1 MRVVDSSGWI
11 EYLTDGP
18 HAAFFAPAIERPSTL
33 IIPALSLF
41 EVFRW
46 SLRNSSE
53 NAALEAVALM
63 QQSRVVELSAPLS
76 LSAASL
82 SHKHKLPR
90 ADSIIYATAQAFDAE
105 LWTQD
110 ADFAGLPK
118 VRMPI

>member
-110 ADFAGLPK
+110 TDFAGLPK